1 MRFSNFVPSPTCAC
15 LVLGC
20 LAARAS
26 AYFMIS
32 QPTVGSSWTNG
43 EANFLSWTKGVLD
56 DIDTFDIEMTRLS
69 QDGLTF
75 VAKDV
80 PATKDKSLNIFLQDV
95 PPGDDY
101 FLLFINS
108 THGLMYSTSSR
119 FTILPSGT
127 QANATQP
134 SVDGAAPTV
143 TVSGSP
149 NPTAAFA
156 TTFPPASNAAV
167 AFRRG
172 LGLRDWSTSLITMTT
187 VLGGCAAG
195 AAWTL
200 W

>member
-1 MRFSNFVPSPTCAC
+1 
-15 LVLGC
+15 
-20 LAARAS
+20 
-26 AYFMIS
+26 MIS
-32 QPTVGSSWTNG
+32 QPTVGSSWSND
-43 EANFLSWTKGVLD
+43 APNLLSWTKGVLD
-56 DIDTFDIEMTRLS
+56 NIDTFDIEMTRLS

-80 PATKDKSLNIFLQDV
+80 PATKSKSLSIYLKDV

-108 THGLMYSTSSR
+108 THGIMYSTSSR
-119 FTILPSGT
+119 FTVLPSGK
-127 QANATQP
+127 QPNATTPQT
-134 SVDGAAPTV
+134 DGTAATV

-167 AFRRG
+167 ALRRG
-172 LGLRDWSTSLITMTT
+172 LGMMSWSTSLVGMTT

-195 AAWTL
+195 AAWTF